1 MEFYPDERY
10 RHDNKHNKNNS
21 NSKMDCMK
29 LENLMVCP
37 KCHCVVL
44 MKSEKMEYVYCNK
57 CHNTLMVPLVY
68 VITIFQNTMCFPM
81 AFMPN
86 GIPMPYMIPQGPGPV
101 IGEFPT
107 PGMMIPQE
115 PGPIVGQMP
124 TNNMAK
130 PQGMVPQYPMGVG
143 PQIYPYPLSIPLP
156 MNNMP
161 FPLNI
166 DPKQCN
172 NAYMNN
178 MYMNPNYNNQYW
190 PNFTPMDPNYNNPGY
205 NDPNYYNNSNSN
217 KDPNNENGPKDN
229 KVKTPIITKRAS
241 DLFD

>member
-44 MKSEKMEYVYCNK
+44 MKSEKMEYVYCTK

-68 VITIFQNTMCFPM
+68 VITVFQNSMCFPV

-86 GIPMPYMIPQGPGPV
+86 GFPMPYMLPQGPGPV
-101 IGEFPT
+101 IGEFPL
-107 PGMMIPQE
+107 PNMMVPQE
-115 PGPIVGQMP
+115 PGPVIGQMP
-124 TNNMAK
+124 TNNINM
-130 PQGMVPQYPMGVG
+130 PQPQYPMGVG
-143 PQIYPYPLSIPLP
+143 PQVYPYPLSMPLP

-190 PNFTPMDPNYNNPGY
+190 PNFTPMDPNYNNP
-205 NDPNYYNNSNSN
+205 NSN
-217 KDPNNENGPKDN
+217 KDPNKDNDPKDN